1 MSTGRAT
8 DERLTRWRLVLGEAA
23 EAALP
28 SLVGEDQNL
37 DRVLGALYEAQRG
50 GGLGNS
56 APSVARWLG
65 DIRSYFPSSVVRVMQ
80 RDALERLG
88 LKQLLLEPELLADI
102 EPDIHLVATLISLS
116 RVIPAR
122 TRETARF
129 VVRQVVDDIER
140 RLAEPLRQ
148 AVHGALSRSLRNP
161 RPRPREIGW
170 QATPR

>member
-37 DRVLGALYEAQRG
+37 DRVLGELYEAQRG

-80 RDALERLG
+80 RDALDWLG
-88 LKQLLLEPELLADI
+88 LKQLLLEPELLAACTEVQRRRPVTI
-102 EPDIHLVATLISLS
+102 LHVKVPGTELQGASLVGLHLIQVPYQTDWESL
-116 RVIPAR
+116 
-122 TRETARF
+122 
-129 VVRQVVDDIER
+129 D
-140 RLAEPLRQ
+140 RLQLA
-148 AVHGALSRSLRNP
+148 A
-161 RPRPREIGW
+161 
-170 QATPR
+170 